1 MGTRKLKVG
10 SRDSKLAVIQA
21 RMIMEEIKRNF
32 PEYDL
37 ELITM
42 KTTGDN
48 ILDRTLAQIG
58 GKGLFT
64 KELDQG
70 LRQGIIDITVHSL
83 KDLPAEIP
91 EDLPIVAVTERED
104 PRDVLVLPGGGERLE
119 PAQALGCSSARRRI
133 QLQNL
138 DRFKGFTVEPVR
150 GNVLTR
156 LRKLDE
162 GQYGALILAYAGLIR
177 LGLKDRSSYIFR
189 TEEILPAAGQGILA
203 VQGRKGEDH
212 RFLDCIRD
220 EDAVAAAT
228 AEREFIRTL
237 DGGCSAPI
245 AAYASVAGDEI
256 KLTGLYV
263 EESAGVRAQGSITG
277 IRSEGR
283 RLGQELA
290 LRLLNEVNQSE
301 Q

>member
-1 MGTRKLKVG
+1 MGIRKLKVG

-21 RMIMEEIKRNF
+21 RMIMEKIKRNF

-42 KTTGDN
+42 KTTGDY
-48 ILDRTLAQIG
+48 ILDRTLDQIG

-64 KELDQG
+64 KELDHG
-70 LRQGIIDITVHSL
+70 LRRGIIDIAVHSL

-91 EDLPIVAVTERED
+91 ADLPLVAVTKRED
-104 PRDVLVLPGGGERLE
+104 PRDVLVLPSGSERLE
-119 PAQALGCSSARRRI
+119 TAKALGCSSARRRI
-133 QLQNL
+133 QLQCL

-162 GQYGALILAYAGLIR
+162 GQYGALILAYAGLKR
-177 LGLKDRSSYIFR
+177 LGLKDRINYIFS

-203 VQGRKGEDH
+203 VQGRRGEDH
-212 RFLDCIRD
+212 RFLDCVRD
-220 EDAVAAAT
+220 EDAVAAAA

-237 DGGCSAPI
+237 NGGCSAPI
-245 AAYASVAGDEI
+245 AAYASVAGDDI

-263 EESAGVRAQGSITG
+263 EESAGIQAQGSISG
-277 IRSEGR
+277 KRAEAG

-290 LRLLNEVNQSE
+290 LRLLNEVNHGE